1 MRIIEFI
8 GVLVAIGVVLFD
20 FLSVRPIDRAVRV
33 ATLFAQIAQVHA
45 LPGGAGLQALTPSVE
60 ALAKEKVSMAGINL
74 SGANLVVADLS
85 GAILSGAI
93 LPGADLSGADLSGTN
108 LYRANLSGA
117 DLSDANLYRANLSG
131 ADLSDANLKGADLR
145 SADLSGA
152 DLSGL
157 LLLRTA
163 GLFGADLVAVTM
175 IARRLE
181 QSQLDEACADPE
193 RPPRNLP
200 DGLVWRVKPCPK
212 E

>member
-85 GAILSGAI
+85 GAIL
-93 LPGADLSGADLSGTN
+93 PGADLSGTN

>member
-85 GAILSGAI
+85 GAIL
-93 LPGADLSGADLSGTN
+93 PGADLSGT
-108 LYRANLSGA
+108 
-117 DLSDANLYRANLSG
+117 NLYRANLSG